1 MARSVN
7 KVTLIGNLGNDPEMK
22 ALPSGNQVANL
33 SIATTDSWRDK
44 NSGEMQERTEW
55 HRVVC
60 FDRLAEIC
68 GQYLRKGSRVYFEG
82 SLRTRSWEQDGQK
95 RYTTEIVGRE
105 MMMLDGPVGAPAAHR
120 AARRRPTR
128 GCPQRPRAPW
138 RRTSSTAP
146 RRAIWRRRRLGC
158 WRRAVNAPCPAR
170 FAPPHPPP
178 QRPC

>member
-1 MARSVN
+1 MIV
-7 KVTLIGNLGNDPEMK
+7 GNRNMHQTI
-22 ALPSGNQVANL
+22 ALEGTGALVRLLAVSEDEELVRQVLTIISAV
-33 SIATTDSWRDK
+33 ATTAADD
-44 NSGEMQERTEW
+44 E
-55 HRVVC
+55 
-60 FDRLAEIC
+60 
-68 GQYLRKGSRVYFEG
+68 
-82 SLRTRSWEQDGQK
+82 
-95 RYTTEIVGRE
+95 RE

>member
-1 MARSVN
+1 MIV
-7 KVTLIGNLGNDPEMK
+7 GNRNMHQTI
-22 ALPSGNQVANL
+22 ALEGTGALVRLLAVSEDEELVRQVLTIISAV
-33 SIATTDSWRDK
+33 ATTAADD
-44 NSGEMQERTEW
+44 E
-55 HRVVC
+55 
-60 FDRLAEIC
+60 
-68 GQYLRKGSRVYFEG
+68 
-82 SLRTRSWEQDGQK
+82 
-95 RYTTEIVGRE
+95 RE

-120 AARRRPTR
+120 AVRRRPTR

-158 WRRAVNAPCPAR
+158 WRRAVNAPCPTR